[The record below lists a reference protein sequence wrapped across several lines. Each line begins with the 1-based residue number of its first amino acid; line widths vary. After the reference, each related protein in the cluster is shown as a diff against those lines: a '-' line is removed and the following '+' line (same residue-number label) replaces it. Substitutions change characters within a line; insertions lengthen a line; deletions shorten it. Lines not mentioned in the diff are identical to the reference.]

1 MNEHNRAIEEYI
13 QRYADMYCEGD
24 VAVAAEHKI
33 VQETVKEIDQQKE
46 K

>member
-1 MNEHNRAIEEYI
+1 MSEHNQAIEEYI

-24 VAVAAEHKI
+24 VTVAAEHKM
-33 VQETVKEIDQQKE
+33 VKEVIMEIENQNE